1 MIPHT
6 LHVLARYISLLFTWG
21 SVHQTT
27 LYLDRLEQLAKFSRS
42 DYWISKHQNLSA
54 FIRVT
59 LQKSVAKIP
68 APLSCSPLKHEL
80 LDSNNEYMSEYL
92 ELERYRTAE
101 TEMLKAA
108 AVRSNQVVQTNGVSS
123 VEDGVYPVFSSSL
136 TPSHLARLIL
146 LQLELSWSIAPPS
159 HESSVEYHH
168 SLKTSRDS
176 WISNKSSKKA
186 SPTYTPAELDA
197 LSRAWLSMLSD
208 CQSQIPGRVE
218 EESKP
223 KPKVEEESKP
233 KPAARRGRSRNNSN
247 SKAAVKQTTTR
258 PTTRR
263 QAGKRQAASKK
274 SQVKQTET
282 TDHVQFGNS
291 SVFIFVSI
299 NDFSIKITRSKR
311 I

>member
-42 DYWISKHQNLSA
+42 DYWISKHRNLSA

-68 APLSCSPLKHEL
+68 APPSCSPLKHEL

-136 TPSHLARLIL
+136 TPPHLARLIL

-282 TDHVQFGNS
+282 TDHVQFGNFT
-291 SVFIFVSI
+291 VFIFVSI